1 MNKKEELAKYS
12 DFNAVNKKAKKLLGV
27 GVDVSTRVD
36 KKYMIKTPD
45 GKVVHFGQWGMED
58 ATKHKNLDRINAFK
72 NRNKKWA
79 TATKWSPAFLS
90 YYILW

>member
-1 MNKKEELAKYS
+1 
-12 DFNAVNKKAKKLLGV
+12 
-27 GVDVSTRVD
+27 
-36 KKYMIKTPD
+36 MIKTPE
-45 GKVVHFGQWGMED
+45 GQVIHFGQWEMED
-58 ATKHKNLDRINAFK
+58 FTKHKDKERREKFK